1 MRTTRIIL
9 IALALGAALLL
20 AFGGRAAYSELH
32 SDFFAPRQP
41 VPDLIVVDLPDARAS
56 EFRTPLADIRGWYAP
71 TRNGAAIV
79 LVHGTGGNRMGTL
92 TEARVL
98 AHAGYGVLLFDW
110 PGCGES
116 TGHTTWGAGD
126 RAALGAALDFT
137 EKQEHVLPGGIGVF
151 AFSMGTLVATQVAAT
166 DERVRA
172 LFVTGAFGDP
182 DRALSFQ
189 FSRLGPLTERPAVWA
204 AHLAGMDLDGRRPQD
219 IAHLI
224 SPRPIFVVA
233 GSADDIIPP
242 DNARVLYDAAREPK
256 AIWIV
261 DGAHHGEYAA
271 VGGNEYAKRLV
282 GFFDRALLA
291 GGQARA
297 P

>member
-1 MRTTRIIL
+1 VPTTRIIL
-9 IALALGAALLL
+9 VVGALAAALLL
-20 AFGGRAAYSELH
+20 AFSGRAAYSELH

-41 VPDLIVVDLPDARAS
+41 VPELSLVNLADARAI

-71 TRNGAAIV
+71 TKNGAAIV

-92 TEARVL
+92 TEARIL
-98 AHAGYGVLLFDW
+98 AQAGYGVLLFDW

-116 TGHTTWGAGD
+116 TGNTTWGAGD
-126 RAALGAALDFT
+126 RAALEAALDFA
-137 EKQEHVLPGGIGVF
+137 EKQEHVLSGGLGVF
-151 AFSMGTLVATQVAAT
+151 GFSMGTLVATQVAAT
-166 DERVRA
+166 DQRVRA
-172 LFVTGAFGDP
+172 LFITGAFGDP

-189 FSRLGPLTERPAVWA
+189 FSRLGLLTERPAVWA

-219 IAHLI
+219 VARFI
-224 SPRPIFVVA
+224 SPRPIYIVG

-242 DNARVLYDAAREPK
+242 SNARALYDAAREPK
-256 AIWIV
+256 TIWIV

-271 VGGNEYAKRLV
+271 VAGDEYAKRLV

-291 GGQARA
+291 DGQARA
-297 P
+297 L